1 MLIDTHAHLT
11 YPPLSDETDQV
22 IARAQ
27 QAGVM
32 RILTVGT
39 SPEDSRSAV
48 ALAEKYE
55 NIFAIVGI
63 HPNDANAY
71 PSLDELRPLLLSPK
85 VLALGETG
93 LDYHHSDADHENQ
106 HRLFIQHIELARETH
121 LPLII
126 HCREAFD
133 DTLSILGTS
142 GREARGVFHCFS
154 GTPEQATF
162 LIEQGWLI
170 SFSGTVTFKN
180 AQEVRRSALAV
191 GPDHILVETD
201 CPFLSPEPVRKIR
214 PNEPAFVAHT
224 ARFLADL
231 FGLPLECFSEK
242 TFQNAQKVF
251 GPKLI

>member
-11 YPPLSDETDQV
+11 YPPLSDETDQI

-55 NIFAIVGI
+55 NVFAIVGI

-121 LPLII
+121 LPLIV

-170 SFSGTVTFKN
+170 SFSGTVTFKTLKRF
-180 AQEVRRSALAV
+180 AAVLLRSAR
-191 GPDHILVETD
+191 IIS
-201 CPFLSPEPVRKIR
+201 LSKPIVHFCR
-214 PNEPAFVAHT
+214 PNRCERFVRMNPLLWPIPPGFWRICLGCRWNVFRKKRSKT
-224 ARFLADL
+224 LKKFSAR
-231 FGLPLECFSEK
+231 
-242 TFQNAQKVF
+242 N
-251 GPKLI
+251 